1 MKEMEMI
8 LNINNMIEVFL
19 RVGLVLLISGV
30 FIRLFFGDWTVIL
43 ILGIILTFPAVI
55 EKGILGIRDNVSQ
68 ENVGT

>member
-1 MKEMEMI
+1 MI